1 MTGSFNYTPQLP
13 DYVDFVRPE
22 RTQSRQRFRGPFPLR
37 MKVLLRIL
45 LRVVLRV
52 RVLGDVASFEQSNR
66 ILVVANHRSMLDAL
80 LLALFLPRD
89 PVVIV
94 PPPDMRNPWLRRAL
108 SFTAH
113 LVLDVNNPS
122 TAKHGLR
129 VLRNG
134 QPLVMF
140 PEGNVRSGYGV
151 GKVYPVPALI
161 ALRSGAMI
169 VPVQVELEGRW
180 LPRARLRVQS
190 ATRIDGGPAA
200 SGRRRRAFATRK
212 MGAILQSMALRL
224 HAVKPIF
231 ACVLDAIARYGRR
244 YPVIE
249 DQSEEPR
256 SYGELLKGSL
266 AISRWVRRRTVPGE
280 NVGLLLPNAFG
291 SVCALLGMC
300 AAGRV
305 PAIFNYSSGPLDVK
319 SAATAAAVRTVIT
332 SRKFVEQ
339 AKLEPLLEALG
350 DHTILYLEDLRAQ
363 FGLADRLWLTAFAL
377 RFPRLAIARRSSLDP
392 AVVLFTSGSE
402 DRPKGVVLSHRA
414 VVTNVAQL
422 AAVFDF
428 SPRDKILNP
437 LPIYH
442 AYSFTAG
449 VVLPLITGVPLYL
462 YVSPLRYRAIPEI
475 AYRRGCTILFGTSTF
490 LSYYARHANA
500 MDFSRMRCVISG
512 GEKLSP
518 EVGRVWMEKF
528 GLRIFE
534 GYGST
539 EAAPVIS
546 LATTANFRR
555 GAVGY
560 FLPGIDHVLEPVD
573 GIHKGGVLHIRGP
586 NLMLGYYRYER
597 PGVIEAPTSSVGEG
611 WYDTGDV
618 VEVDA
623 DGVVTIS
630 GRIRRFAKI
639 AGEMVSLDMVEHVAR
654 EASPEHHHAA
664 ILSVQEFGGETTVL
678 FTTDAR
684 LHRAQLSEAARA
696 LGTHDLTVARRI
708 VHLPEMPLLPS
719 GKTDYVGLK
728 ALIEENALSR
738 LLAAAGANPEQQN
751 APTQAGRPPTSNR

>member
-1 MTGSFNYTPQLP
+1 
-13 DYVDFVRPE
+13 
-22 RTQSRQRFRGPFPLR
+22 

-52 RVLGDVASFEQSNR
+52 RVLGDLAPFEQSNR
-66 ILVVANHRSMLDAL
+66 ILVAAGHRSMLDAL

-89 PVVIV
+89 PMVVV
-94 PPPDMRNPWLRRAL
+94 PPEDMRNPWLRRTL
-108 SFTAH
+108 SLAAH
-113 LVLDVNNPS
+113 LVLDVNNPT
-122 TAKHGLR
+122 TAKHALR
-129 VLRNG
+129 VLRSG
-134 QPLVMF
+134 RPLVMF
-140 PEGNVRSGYGV
+140 PEGHVHSGYGV
-151 GKVYPVPALI
+151 GKVYPVPALV

-169 VPVQVELEGRW
+169 VPVHVEIEQGW
-180 LPRARLRVQS
+180 LPRARIRVQPP
-190 ATRIDGGPAA
+190 TRIDGGPAA

-212 MGAILQSMALRL
+212 VGAILQSMALRV

-231 ACVLDAIARYGRR
+231 ECVLDAIARYGRR
-244 YPVIE
+244 YPIIE
-249 DQSEEPR
+249 DQNEEPH
-256 SYGELLKGSL
+256 SYGELLRGSL
-266 AISRWVRRRTVPGE
+266 AISRWVRRRTAPGE

-291 SVCALLGMC
+291 SVCALLGVC

-305 PAIFNYSSGPLDVK
+305 PAIFNYSSGPLGVE
-319 SAATAAAVRTVIT
+319 SGATAAAVRTVIT
-332 SRKFVEQ
+332 ARKFVEQ

-350 DHTILYLEDLRAQ
+350 DRTILYLEDVRAE
-363 FGLADRLWLTAFAL
+363 FGLADRLWLAAFAL
-377 RFPRLAIARRSSLDP
+377 RFPRLAMARRSSLDP
-392 AVVLFTSGSE
+392 AAVLFTSGSE

-414 VVTNVAQL
+414 VVTNVAQV

-428 SPRDKILNP
+428 SPQDKILNP

-449 VVLPLITGVPLYL
+449 VVLPLITGVRLYL

-500 MDFSRMRCVISG
+500 MDFSRMRRVISG

-546 LATTANFRR
+546 LATPANFRR
-555 GAVGY
+555 GAVGH

-573 GIHKGGVLHIRGP
+573 GIDKGGVLHIRGP

-597 PGVIEAPTSSVGEG
+597 PGVIEAPRSSVGEG

-623 DGVVTIS
+623 DGIVTIS

-664 ILSVQEFGGETTVL
+664 ILSVQDFGGETTVL
-678 FTTDAR
+678 FTTDPR
-684 LHRAQLSEAARA
+684 LHRAQLAEAARS

-728 ALIEENALSR
+728 ALIEGDTFTR
-738 LLAAAGANPEQQN
+738 LLAAAGANPEQQS
-751 APTQAGRPPTSNR
+751 APNQVGAPPTSNR